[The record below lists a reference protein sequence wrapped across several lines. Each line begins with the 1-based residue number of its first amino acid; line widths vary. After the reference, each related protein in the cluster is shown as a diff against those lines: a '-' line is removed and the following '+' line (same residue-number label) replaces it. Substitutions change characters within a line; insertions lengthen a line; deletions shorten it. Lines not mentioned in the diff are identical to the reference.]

1 MELLEKL
8 QSKIDTELGVSDWFE
23 ISQDRIDAFADA
35 TEDHQWIHVNK
46 EKAAAGPFGST
57 IAHGYLTL
65 SLLPHL
71 APGLE
76 LDDVQ
81 MGVNY
86 GLDRL
91 RFITPVPSGS
101 RVRMRSVLREVKE
114 VSGGVQVKVEVTVE
128 LEGSEKPAAV
138 AEALTRLYV

>member
-1 MELLEKL
+1 MTLLDDL
-8 QSKIDTELGVSDWFE
+8 QSKIDTELGVSDWFQ
-23 ISQDRIDAFADA
+23 ITQDRIEAFADA
-35 TEDHQWIHVNK
+35 TEDHQWIHVNE
-46 EKAAAGPFGST
+46 EKAAAGPYGTT

-65 SLLPHL
+65 SLLPAL

-76 LDDVQ
+76 LDNVR

-86 GLDRL
+86 GVDRV

-101 RVRMRSVLREVKE
+101 RIRMRSVLKEAKE
-114 VSGGVQVKVEVTVE
+114 VTGGVPIMAEVTVE
-128 LEGSEKPAAV
+128 LEGSDKPAAV